1 MRTIAVASGKGGT
14 GKTTVT
20 ALFAHE
26 AARSG
31 GVVLADCDVE
41 AANLPIALGARD
53 PRCSAFAGGATAE
66 IDPAACSS
74 CGACV
79 DVCRFG
85 AVVPPPS
92 GTPSAYRVDVW
103 ACEGCGACARAC
115 PSAAIAMRPS
125 RAGEACVARSAAGP
139 IAYGALRPGED
150 LSGKLVTEVRTLAR
164 RHAETT
170 GAAYLVI
177 DGPPGTGCPV
187 IAAISNADLLVAVTE
202 PSMSGEHDLV
212 RLVGL
217 ARRLDVPVAV
227 VLNKADLSASGA
239 ARLRALCDREQLTLL
254 GEVPFDAELATM
266 LARMADSADPAA
278 ATAAVRSP
286 GAEAIRAVWRRLA
299 TAHAP
304 SVG

>member
-26 AARSG
+26 AAASG
-31 GVVLADCDVE
+31 GAVLADCDVE
-41 AANLPIALGARD
+41 AANLPIALGARE
-53 PRCSAFAGGATAE
+53 PRCSPFAGGVTAE
-66 IDPAACSS
+66 IDPRTCSA

-79 DVCRFG
+79 DACRFG
-85 AVVPPPS
+85 AVLPA
-92 GTPSAYRVDVW
+92 SAGEQGGYRVDAW
-103 ACEGCGACARAC
+103 ACEGCTACARVC
-115 PSAAIAMRPS
+115 PSGAIALHPS
-125 RAGEACVARSAAGP
+125 RAGEACIAGSAAGP

-150 LSGKLVTEVRTLAR
+150 LSGKLVTEVRLLAR
-164 RHAETT
+164 EHAETT